1 MSNEFSSTQDSPMQ
15 SARNLAA
22 VTPSDG
28 ADLANFSKGLYVG
41 GAGNVSVIAV
51 DDSAAVTFVGV
62 PAGAVLPIRVKRVRS
77 TGTTA
82 TNIVNLY

>member
-1 MSNEFSSTQDSPMQ
+1 MANEFNSTSDGPLQ

-28 ADLANFSKGLYVG
+28 ADLPNVAKALWIG

-51 DDSAAVTFVGV
+51 DDGEAVTITGV
-62 PAGAVLPIRVKRVRS
+62 PAGAILPIRAKRVRA